1 MAEEKILIIED
12 DRELQEIMRGFL
24 KKEGYE
30 VVQAFDGTDGIR
42 LAKECSPTLILLDL
56 MLPGADGFEVCRA
69 VRVRSVAPIMIIS
82 AKNSDMDKM
91 LSLGIGADDYLEKPF
106 SMLEMLAR
114 VKSHI
119 RRYTAFSNPVENGQK
134 ITMGEVEIE
143 PMSYKA
149 WVCGKEI
156 ELTSR
161 EFQLLVHMASHPGR
175 VFSKE
180 QLLDAVWRSAE
191 YIDANTITVYIG
203 RIREKMM
210 RAGACYIKTVWG
222 AGYKWEM

>member
-180 QLLDAVWRSAE
+180 QLLDAVWGSAE

>member
-1 MAEEKILIIED
+1 MGEKILLIED
-12 DRELQEIMRGFL
+12 DKELQEIMSGFL

-30 VVQAFDGTDGIR
+30 VVQAFDGESGIR
-42 LAKECSPTLILLDL
+42 LAGEAAPTLILLDL
-56 MLPGADGFEVCRA
+56 MLPGADGFEVCRS
-69 VRVRSVAPIMIIS
+69 VRTKSVVPIMIIS

-106 SMLEMLAR
+106 SMLELLAR

-119 RRYTAFSNPVENGQK
+119 RRYTAFSRPVEEK
-134 ITMGEVEIE
+134 ERIVMGEVEIE
-143 PMSYKA
+143 PSAYRVR
-149 WVCGKEI
+149 VCGREI

-161 EFQLLVHMASHPGR
+161 EFQLLNYIAAHPGR
-175 VFSKE
+175 VFSKG
-180 QLLDAVWRSAE
+180 QLLDAVWGCTE
-191 YIDANTITVYIG
+191 YIDENTITVYIG
-203 RIREKMM
+203 RIREKMI

>member
-1 MAEEKILIIED
+1 MARETILLIED
-12 DRELQEIMRGFL
+12 DKELSEIIAGFL

-30 VVQAFDGTDGIR
+30 IVQAYDGEEGICLSR
-42 LAKECSPTLILLDL
+42 EIEPTLILLDL
-56 MLPGADGFEVCRA
+56 MLPGADGFEVCRMI
-69 VRVRSVAPIMIIS
+69 RTKSVVPIMIIS

-91 LSLGIGADDYLEKPF
+91 LSLGIGADDYMEKPF
-106 SMLEMLAR
+106 SMQELLAR

-119 RRYTAFSNPVENGQK
+119 RRYTSFSQPKEAEQQIVV
-134 ITMGEVEIE
+134 GEVEIE
-143 PMSYKA
+143 PLSYKVR
-149 WVCGKEI
+149 VCGRKI

-161 EFQLLVHMASHPGR
+161 EFELLTYLASHPGR

-180 QLLDAVWRSAE
+180 QLLDAVWGCTE
-191 YIDANTITVYIG
+191 YIDENTITVYIG

>member
-69 VRVRSVAPIMIIS
+69 VRVRSLAPIMIIS
-82 AKNSDMDKM
+82 AKNSDMEKM

-180 QLLDAVWRSAE
+180 QLLDAVWGSAE

>member
-161 EFQLLVHMASHPGR
+161 EFQLLVHMASNPGR

-180 QLLDAVWRSAE
+180 QLLDAVWGSAE